1 MYLILS
7 VMILFMP
14 FFWVQR
20 FTNSPGSAV
29 WPFLY
34 FLYAYQTRYTTLMM
48 LIGFIALIS
57 NILTWTVNGLALI
70 NGVSTT
76 LKKIIW
82 VCFIISLSSAIVN
95 EVMAL
100 IVVFLV
106 PSSNFNKILV
116 KSMI

>member
-7 VMILFMP
+7 LMIMFMP

-29 WPFLY
+29 WPFLF
-34 FLYAYQTRYTTLMM
+34 FLEAYHTRYTTLMM
-48 LIGFIALIS
+48 LIGFFALTS
-57 NILTWTVNGLALI
+57 NVLTWAVNGLALM

-82 VCFIISLSSAIVN
+82 VCFIISLSAAIIN

-100 IVVFLV
+100 FVVFLV
-106 PSSNFNKILV
+106 PQSDFKRILV
-116 KSMI
+116 KSMV